1 MTDKMPLPLYNVG
14 DIIRLKSLQQLRQD
28 LGTPIRAQC
37 GWAVPMNEY
46 AGGEYEVMSCE
57 SFASNGFHYSY
68 RLRGA
73 GGYLYSEDTIDHAA
87 FEKLNTVSICDV
99 RMLYDDL
106 MSGNSMPDV
115 Q

>member
-1 MTDKMPLPLYNVG
+1 MKDKMPLPLYDVG
-14 DIIRLKSLQQLRQD
+14 DIIRLKSLWQLQQD

-37 GWAVPMNEY
+37 GWTVQMNEY
-46 AGGEYEVMSCE
+46 AGGEYEVTNCDC
-57 SFASNGFHYSY
+57 FANNGFHYSY
-68 RLRGA
+68 KLRGA
-73 GGYLYSEDTIDHAA
+73 GDYLYSEDTIDHAA
-87 FEKLNTVSICDV
+87 SEKLNTVSICDV